1 MLKRNVYKHNP
12 KNIEE
17 LKQFIVDEWEKLS
30 PDYFEN
36 LCKSMVKR
44 LNELKENEFKHT
56 KY

>member
-30 PDYFEN
+30 PEYFEN
-36 LCKSMVKR
+36 LSKSMVKR